1 MIRKI
6 SILNLLVTC
15 AGIVNA
21 DTYTWS
27 GAAGDNMWGNSQNWT
42 NQNGYYP
49 QSDYD
54 SAVINPGNEVI
65 IWSSTQTYHGATN
78 SIELGAGNTIIF
90 EANNGAS
97 DLKVS
102 AITLGGGAKFELTGT
117 NAIGYNR
124 DFTINYGTFT
134 ADSYGQFDVNMTAG
148 TLWTNGKTITL
159 TGNFDTSG
167 LTGSGEIV
175 LYDASGLSYNGGGTT
190 FDVSGITLNTSE
202 KVTAEIITRDN
213 KVAIS
218 YQVVPEP
225 ATATL
230 SLLALCGLAA
240 RRRRK

>member
-6 SILNLLVTC
+6 SVLSLFVTC
-15 AGIVNA
+15 VGIVNA

-49 QSDYD
+49 QSDGD

-65 IWSSTQTYHGATN
+65 IWSSTQQYHGATN
-78 SIELGAGNTIIF
+78 SIDLGAGNTIIF
-90 EANNGAS
+90 EANDGAS
-97 DLKVS
+97 DLSVS

-117 NAIGYNR
+117 NAIGYGK

-148 TLWTNGKTITL
+148 TLWTNGRTITL
-159 TGNFDTSG
+159 SGNFDTSD

-175 LYDASGLSYNGGGTT
+175 LYDASGISYNGGDTT
-190 FDVSGITLNTSE
+190 FNVSGITLNTSE
-202 KVTAEIITRDN
+202 KVTAEIITGGN
-213 KVAIS
+213 KVSIS

-225 ATATL
+225 TTATL